1 MLRNN
6 KIKKKNSR
14 GIKTLLEEYNLNMWQ
29 IVKIITNQNSDDH
42 EISSASLKWQR
53 KNIQKY

>member
-42 EISSASLKWQR
+42 EI
-53 KNIQKY
+53 